1 LRPLQNGTFCPIS
14 MSGSNF
20 NPRNIQYIPVVKIFA
35 FLELEQKSPFFKGL
49 ALYQRRAR
57 AINPEPAFLKE
68 REGSKMVFFFQ
79 NLINA
84 LQWGSFYALIA
95 LGYSMV
101 YSIMML
107 FNFAHG
113 DIFMVGAYIG
123 FGVATALMALASLC
137 SFALPG
143 WFVLVLTILLSMFLT
158 SFVGMFVERVGYRP
172 LREAPRASAAITGLM
187 IGIILE
193 MLILWGVGTQ
203 RVSFPPL
210 IETVTYNVNGV
221 FITNKKIMIVAVSL
235 SFMLALH
242 LFIKRTRWGMAMRA
256 MAFDFVVVP
265 LMGVS
270 INRIAAMT
278 FAIGSALAAVAGI
291 LFGVAYPVLDPY
303 MGILFGWKAFV
314 AAILGGRG
322 SIMGATLAGFLLGFI
337 EIFVAMIF
345 PSTLRDIIA
354 YSIVLL
360 ILVFRPY
367 GFFGEPYSAKLR
379 L

>member
-1 LRPLQNGTFCPIS
+1 
-14 MSGSNF
+14 MA
-20 NPRNIQYIPVVKIFA
+20 NII
-35 FLELEQKSPFFKGL
+35 
-49 ALYQRRAR
+49 
-57 AINPEPAFLKE
+57 
-68 REGSKMVFFFQ
+68 Q
-79 NLINA
+79 NLVNA

-101 YSIMML
+101 YSILML

-123 FGVATALMALASLC
+123 FGVASGLIALSTMGTIV
-137 SFALPG
+137 LPN
-143 WFVLVLTILLSMFLT
+143 WLILTLTIIFTMFLT
-158 SFVGMFVERVGYRP
+158 SFVGMLVERIGYRP
-172 LREAPRASAAITGLM
+172 LRDAPRASAAITGLM

-193 MLILWGVGTQ
+193 TGNLALLGAQ
-203 RVSFPPL
+203 RISFPPL
-210 IETVTYNVNGV
+210 ITSVTYDVGGV
-221 FITNKKIMIVAVSL
+221 FVTNKKIIIVFVSIGFMI
-235 SFMLALH
+235 ALH
-242 LFIKRTRWGMAMRA
+242 LFVTRSKWGMAMRA
-256 MAFDFVVVP
+256 MAYDYVVVP

-270 INRIAAMT
+270 INNIARMT

-291 LFGVAYPVLDPY
+291 LFGIAYPVLDPY

-345 PSTLRDIIA
+345 PSTLRDLIA

-360 ILVFRPY
+360 ILVFRPH

>member
-1 LRPLQNGTFCPIS
+1 MTF
-14 MSGSNF
+14 
-20 NPRNIQYIPVVKIFA
+20 
-35 FLELEQKSPFFKGL
+35 FL
-49 ALYQRRAR
+49 
-57 AINPEPAFLKE
+57 
-68 REGSKMVFFFQ
+68 Q

-101 YSIMML
+101 YGILML

-123 FGVATALMALASLC
+123 FGVATGVTALAS
-137 SFALPG
+137 FGAIALPN
-143 WFVLVLTILLSMFLT
+143 WLILVLTIIISMFLT
-158 SFVGMFVERVGYRP
+158 SFVGMLVERLGYRP

-193 MLILWGVGTQ
+193 TGNLALLGAKRVRFPSLIKST
-203 RVSFPPL
+203 
-210 IETVTYNVNGV
+210 TYNIGGV
-221 FITNKKIMIVAVSL
+221 FVTNKKIMIVAVSL
-235 SFMLALH
+235 MLMLALH
-242 LFIKRTRWGMAMRA
+242 QFVRRTKYGMAMRA
-256 MAFDFVVVP
+256 MAFDYVVVP

-270 INRIAAMT
+270 INTIAAMT
-278 FAIGSALAAVAGI
+278 FAIGSALAAAAGI

-303 MGILFGWKAFV
+303 MGIVFGWKAFV

-322 SIMGATLAGFLLGFI
+322 SVLGACMAGFLLGFI

-345 PSTLRDIIA
+345 PSTLRDFIA
-354 YSIVLL
+354 YSIILL
-360 ILVFRPY
+360 ILTFRPH
-367 GFFGEPYSAKLR
+367 GFFGEPYSARLR